1 MQKRKT
7 AGKLLRSS
15 QNYGL
20 PPIQGASRAAASRQA
35 ASRLTKER
43 GLSMVKEISG
53 QFYGTD
59 RADEEKKLQSIEKIA
74 EENVKKTRNSV
85 QSLQQELHELQDV
98 YDLDEKEGLA
108 QWFNK
113 DARFAE
119 VRQDLLRA
127 ERARKKPYFGRIDI
141 SDEENGK
148 RETLY
153 IGKTAIW
160 EDPAVPEVIDWRAP
174 ISSVYYDH
182 SLGKCKYRV
191 PRQGL
196 YSVDLKRKRTY
207 VIEGHDLKDFYDS
220 DVVANDDLLTEY
232 LSKSKRNVLSE
243 IIATIQQEQNE
254 VIRKNPHHNVLV
266 QGSAGSG
273 KTTVAMHRIS
283 YILYNYDTEFKPE
296 SFYIV
301 GSNKVLL
308 NYITGV
314 LPDLDVYGVS
324 QMTME
329 ELFIKLLYEDWDKKK
344 HKTRSLDKTDKS
356 VSVKGKSEWF
366 KALSDYLYKLE
377 KEHIPTEAI
386 KLEKNGHT
394 IMTEAAI
401 KKILTDEPDAQ
412 MMLKIEKL
420 NARLMTG
427 LEDELYGRFYSYNV
441 EEQKKLTK
449 QYKNY
454 FNRYF
459 WKGSV
464 FDIYA
469 DFVKE
474 HAGGLSI
481 DVLNPDLYDLASLA
495 FIYKRIKETEIIQEA
510 SHVVVDEAQDFG
522 IAVFKSLKYCM
533 SKCTFTIM
541 GDVSQNIYFD
551 CGLSDWEELKEVMLP
566 EKYDYFGLLRKSY
579 RNTVEISEFA
589 TDILRH
595 GTFPIYPVEPIIRH
609 GDKVKCTGCK
619 NTSELINRIASKL
632 DEYKERSYETIA
644 IICKD
649 SKEAKTAYKEL
660 KKYKDVKYFEDTDG
674 EFASGATV
682 LPIEYSKGL
691 EFDAVIIYDAS
702 DDAYPKDDGYAKLL
716 YVAATRALH
725 DLSVFYTGGL
735 TKLIKDPIPE
745 DRKNYTF
752 PEDTFHMTAHVFE
765 EDDRTTAELARDQ
778 AKLGDT
784 ELELRKLYG
793 PKRITKESLDKAGKI
808 PKEKPRIFIAGKA
821 ATPVYDHGVNIA
833 KPKRVK
839 ERDLSSEFNSSP
851 EGTSLTPAGHGKIDN
866 SVRWVDPGKK
876 DVLITGAYGALRII
890 PISAESVR
898 IIFEKTNTNRDFPL
912 PEEINDLSPGKWSFT
927 QNRDHVEIALEKLN
941 VKVNRKTGSLSF
953 FSRSGIPL
961 LKESD
966 TTPRQQNAVND
977 TWWEYFEFSKKES
990 LKIRGTSDAE
1000 WIDGTNFARFISH
1013 GSEDRPAV
1021 IISSKGYQLMVPA
1034 GIKTMLCTINAY
1046 GPYLRFENGNRIDF
1060 IIRSAER

>member
-1 MQKRKT
+1 M
-7 AGKLLRSS
+7 
-15 QNYGL
+15 
-20 PPIQGASRAAASRQA
+20 
-35 ASRLTKER
+35 
-43 GLSMVKEISG
+43 
-53 QFYGTD
+53 
-59 RADEEKKLQSIEKIA
+59 
-74 EENVKKTRNSV
+74 
-85 QSLQQELHELQDV
+85 
-98 YDLDEKEGLA
+98 
-108 QWFNK
+108 
-113 DARFAE
+113 
-119 VRQDLLRA
+119 
-127 ERARKKPYFGRIDI
+127 
-141 SDEENGK
+141 
-148 RETLY
+148 
-153 IGKTAIW
+153 
-160 EDPAVPEVIDWRAP
+160 
-174 ISSVYYDH
+174 
-182 SLGKCKYRV
+182 
-191 PRQGL
+191 
-196 YSVDLKRKRTY
+196 
-207 VIEGHDLKDFYDS
+207 
-220 DVVANDDLLTEY
+220 
-232 LSKSKRNVLSE
+232 
-243 IIATIQQEQNE
+243 
-254 VIRKNPHHNVLV
+254 
-266 QGSAGSG
+266 
-273 KTTVAMHRIS
+273 
-283 YILYNYDTEFKPE
+283 
-296 SFYIV
+296 

-619 NTSELINRIASKL
+619 NTSELINRIASKI
-632 DEYKERSYETIA
+632 DEYKKRSYETIA

-691 EFDAVIIYDAS
+691 EFDAVII
-702 DDAYPKDDGYAKLL
+702 
-716 YVAATRALH
+716 
-725 DLSVFYTGGL
+725 
-735 TKLIKDPIPE
+735 
-745 DRKNYTF
+745 
-752 PEDTFHMTAHVFE
+752 
-765 EDDRTTAELARDQ
+765 
-778 AKLGDT
+778 
-784 ELELRKLYG
+784 
-793 PKRITKESLDKAGKI
+793 
-808 PKEKPRIFIAGKA
+808 
-821 ATPVYDHGVNIA
+821 
-833 KPKRVK
+833 
-839 ERDLSSEFNSSP
+839 
-851 EGTSLTPAGHGKIDN
+851 
-866 SVRWVDPGKK
+866 
-876 DVLITGAYGALRII
+876 
-890 PISAESVR
+890 
-898 IIFEKTNTNRDFPL
+898 
-912 PEEINDLSPGKWSFT
+912 
-927 QNRDHVEIALEKLN
+927 
-941 VKVNRKTGSLSF
+941 
-953 FSRSGIPL
+953 
-961 LKESD
+961 
-966 TTPRQQNAVND
+966 
-977 TWWEYFEFSKKES
+977 
-990 LKIRGTSDAE
+990 
-1000 WIDGTNFARFISH
+1000 
-1013 GSEDRPAV
+1013 
-1021 IISSKGYQLMVPA
+1021 
-1034 GIKTMLCTINAY
+1034 
-1046 GPYLRFENGNRIDF
+1046 
-1060 IIRSAER
+1060 